1 MARGEKRTSFLNLAK
16 LQHLDVQFFVEFY
29 ALYHYLYVPASLTT
43 DPILNTK
50 GSKTSH
56 DILIDTLSRRANLRS
71 LEGSYTGSS
80 SHLQDLRVALYR
92 SIFKVTSQ
100 DTKTFIQNDNILT
113 PDDTEETH
121 INLVNFELDS
131 RGYPPLED
139 QDDIKFVSAC
149 IENTY
154 PREYDEILR
163 ELTESKEEVISL
175 IRSIEPPPRLPIMK
189 TKYCRYLDRRNLETI
204 QKDLNVAP
212 PCKHQLVRF
221 FAISIYCSQ

>member
-1 MARGEKRTSFLNLAK
+1 M
-16 LQHLDVQFFVEFY
+16 
-29 ALYHYLYVPASLTT
+29 PASLTT

-56 DILIDTLSRRANLRS
+56 DILIDFLSSRDNLRS
-71 LEGSYTGSS
+71 LEGSCTGSS

-92 SIFKVTSQ
+92 SISQVTSQ

-131 RGYPPLED
+131 CGYPTLED
-139 QDDIKFVSAC
+139 QDDIKFVSAS

-154 PREYDEILR
+154 PGEYDEIIP
-163 ELTESKEEVISL
+163 ELTESKEEVISFL
-175 IRSIEPPPRLPIMK
+175 RSIEPLPRLPIMK
-189 TKYCRYLDRRNLETI
+189 IKYCRYLDRRNLVTI

-212 PCKHQLVRF
+212 PYKHQLVRF